1 MEKETKMEETSY
13 EGIPSMDDFK
23 AELEHSFKKINPGDV
38 VYGNV
43 CGVSDKEVTVDLNS
57 YSEGIISI
65 EELSNNPAF
74 SIKADIHVGDKV
86 SCVVLGETR
95 DGVIRLS
102 MKEADDMLS
111 WDKLIKAKADGAV
124 EKVKINEAVKAGAVA
139 YIYGIRAFIPASQLA
154 LTYTEDTSEFVGRTL
169 ECRVTEVNREDKKVI
184 LSAKS
189 VLLEKAEAEKNLKVS
204 KVQKGTVVTGKVEKL
219 MPFGAFVD
227 IGDGITGLVHI
238 SQIAFKKIKSPA
250 EVLKEGEEVTVKV
263 IDVKDGKLS
272 LSMIAVQEKDETET
286 VEEALD
292 EPTEYSDGD
301 APSTG
306 LGSLLAKLKL

>member
-1 MEKETKMEETSY
+1 MNETNY
-13 EGIPSMDDFK
+13 DGIPSMDDFK
-23 AELEHSFKKINPGDV
+23 TELEHSFKKINPGDV
-38 VYGNV
+38 VNGTV

-57 YSEGIISI
+57 YSEGIIPL
-65 EELSNNPAF
+65 EELSNDPTF
-74 SIKADIHVGDKV
+74 SIKADIQVGDKV
-86 SCVVLGETR
+86 SCIVLRENKE
-95 DGVIRLS
+95 GVFVLS

-111 WDKLIKAKADGAV
+111 WDRLAKAKAEGTI
-124 EKVKINEAVKAGAVA
+124 EKVKVTEAVKAGAVA

-154 LTYTEDTSEFVGRTL
+154 LTYTEDTSAFVGKVL
-169 ECRVTEVNREDKKVI
+169 ECRVTEVNRNDKKVI

-189 VLLEKAEAEKNLKVS
+189 VLAEKAEADRHLKVS

-238 SQIAFKKIKSPA
+238 SQIAYKKIKSPA

-272 LSMIAVQEKDETET
+272 LSMIAVNERDESET

-292 EPTEYSDGD
+292 EPTEYRDGD
-301 APSTG
+301 SPSTG
-306 LGSLLAKLKL
+306 LGALLAKLKI

>member
-1 MEKETKMEETSY
+1 MGDSIY

-38 VYGNV
+38 VYGTV

-57 YSEGIISI
+57 YSEGIIPL
-65 EELSNNPAF
+65 EELSNDPTF

-86 SCVVLGETR
+86 SCIVLGENKE
-95 DGVIRLS
+95 GVFKLS
-102 MKEADDMLS
+102 LKEADDMLS
-111 WDKLIKAKADGAV
+111 WDRLAKAKADGTI
-124 EKVKINEAVKAGAVA
+124 EKVKINEAVKAGVVT

-154 LTYTEDTSEFVGRTL
+154 LNYVEDTSSFVGKIL
-169 ECRVTEVNREDKKVI
+169 ECRVTEVNRDNKKVI

-189 VLLEKAEAEKNLKVS
+189 ILQERAEADRNLKVS
-204 KVQKGTVVTGKVEKL
+204 KVQKGTVVTGKVEKI

-238 SQIAFKKIKSPA
+238 SQIAYKKIKSPS
-250 EVLKEGEEVTVKV
+250 EVIKEGEEVTVKV

-272 LSMIAVQEKDETET
+272 LSMIAVEDKDETES
-286 VEEALD
+286 VEEAIE
-292 EPTEYSDGD
+292 EPTGYSDGD
-301 APSTG
+301 SPSTG

>member
-1 MEKETKMEETSY
+1 MGDTNY

-23 AELEHSFKKINPGDV
+23 TELEHSFKKINPGDV
-38 VYGNV
+38 VYGTV

-57 YSEGIISI
+57 YSEGIIPL
-65 EELSNNPAF
+65 EELSNDPTF
-74 SIKADIHVGDKV
+74 SIKADIQVGDKV
-86 SCVVLGETR
+86 SCVVLRENKEGTF
-95 DGVIRLS
+95 ILS
-102 MKEADDMLS
+102 VKEADDMLS
-111 WDKLIKAKADGAV
+111 WDRLQTAKAEGTI
-124 EKVKINEAVKAGAVA
+124 EKVKVNEAVKGGAVT
-139 YIYGIRAFIPASQLA
+139 YIYGIRAFIPASQLS
-154 LTYTEDTSEFVGRTL
+154 LTYTEDTSSYVGKTL
-169 ECRVTEVNREDKKVI
+169 ECRVTEVNRENKKVI

-189 VLLEKAEAEKNLKVS
+189 VLSERAEAEKNLKVS
-204 KVQKGTVVTGKVEKL
+204 RVQKGIVVTGKVEKL

-238 SQIAFKKIKSPA
+238 SQIAYKKIKSPA
-250 EVLKEGEEVTVKV
+250 EVLKEGDEVTVKV

-272 LSMIAVQEKDETET
+272 LSMIAVEEKDESET

-301 APSTG
+301 SPSTG

>member
-1 MEKETKMEETSY
+1 MNETSY

-23 AELEHSFKKINPGDV
+23 AELEHSFKKINAGDV
-38 VYGNV
+38 VNGTV

-57 YSEGIISI
+57 YSEGIIAI
-65 EELSNNPAF
+65 EELSNDPKF
-74 SIKADIHVGDKV
+74 SIKEDIHVGDKV

-95 DGVIRLS
+95 DGVIKLS

-111 WDKLIKAKADGAV
+111 WDRLVKAKADGTI
-124 EKVKINEAVKAGAVA
+124 EKVKINESVKAGAVT

-154 LTYTEDTSEFVGRTL
+154 LTYTEDTSAFVGKTL

-189 VLLEKAEAEKNLKVS
+189 VLAEKAEAEKNLKVS

-238 SQIAFKKIKSPA
+238 SQIVYKKIKSPA

-272 LSMIAVQEKDETET
+272 LSMIAVQEKDESET

>member
-1 MEKETKMEETSY
+1 MNETNY
-13 EGIPSMDDFK
+13 DGIPSMDDFK
-23 AELEHSFKKINPGDV
+23 TELEHSFKKINPGDV
-38 VYGNV
+38 VNGTV

-57 YSEGIISI
+57 YSEGIIPL
-65 EELSNNPAF
+65 EELSNDPTF
-74 SIKADIHVGDKV
+74 SIKADIKVGDKV
-86 SCVVLGETR
+86 SCIVLRENKE
-95 DGVIRLS
+95 GVFVLS

-111 WDKLIKAKADGAV
+111 WDRLAKAKAEGII
-124 EKVKINEAVKAGAVA
+124 EKVKVTEVVKAGAVA

-154 LTYTEDTSEFVGRTL
+154 LTYTEDTSAFVGKVL
-169 ECRVTEVNREDKKVI
+169 ECRVTEVNRNDKKVI

-189 VLLEKAEAEKNLKVS
+189 VLAEKAEADRHLKVS

-238 SQIAFKKIKSPA
+238 SQIAYKKIKSPA

-272 LSMIAVQEKDETET
+272 LSMIAVNERDESET

-306 LGSLLAKLKL
+306 LGALLAKLKI